1 ASLVLAVPVIYLMIS
16 VRRYF
21 TFRRAFGIDHFD
33 AEFRT
38 LPMERRGIFHFSPNA
53 MYVFG
58 FLLLWMPAFLFQS
71 SAALGIAAF
80 SHAYIWVHY
89 FATEKPDTTHIYG

>member
-1 ASLVLAVPVIYLMIS
+1 MGYGVSLVLVVPVLYLLIS

-33 AEFRT
+33 PAYRI
-38 LPMERRGIFHFSPNA
+38 LPMERRGIFRLSPNA

-58 FLLLWMPAFLFQS
+58 FLLL
-71 SAALGIAAF
+71 
-80 SHAYIWVHY
+80 
-89 FATEKPDTTHIYG
+89 